1 MPDRRG
7 GLRVERGVPPRA
19 GAEKKRGVLKT
30 STTQLN
36 AMPASPLPSASPPPR
51 RFTLAILHDQASA
64 PRVLLGLKRRG
75 FGTGN
80 WNGFGGKVEPGET
93 VAAAAARELAEET
106 GGVVA
111 DLERRGLLHFH
122 FIDVAELWE
131 VHVFYSRQWTGTPTE
146 TEEMTPRWFD
156 VADIPFDAM
165 WADDAYWL
173 PLLLAGKRFVG
184 TFEFAQTTILVNHE
198 LDVVETLP
206 AVEERL

>member
-1 MPDRRG
+1 MN
-7 GLRVERGVPPRA
+7 LIA
-19 GAEKKRGVLKT
+19 TAQLKAMGA
-30 STTQLN
+30 S
-36 AMPASPLPSASPPPR
+36 SLPSARPQPR
-51 RFTLAILHDQASA
+51 KFTLAILHDQAST

-75 FGTGN
+75 FGTGK

-111 DLERRGLLHFH
+111 ALQRRGLLYFM
-122 FIDVAELWE
+122 FDDEPAPWE
-131 VHVFYSRQWTGTPTE
+131 VHVFVAARWTGTPTE
-146 TEEMTPRWFD
+146 TDEMTPCWFD

-184 TFEFAQTTILVNHE
+184 TFEFTQTTILVKHE
-198 LDVVETLP
+198 LEVVDELP
-206 AVEERL
+206 AVVL